1 MAQGRINNK
10 KMKEI
15 NAQNILS
22 EIRKAGNI
30 SRKDLSAKTGLT
42 TGTVTNITAMLIEQ
56 NYVIETGS
64 GESELGGRKPIL
76 LELNAK
82 AGYAVGLELDV
93 TNICL
98 LYTSSII

>member
-42 TGTVTNITAMLIEQ
+42 TGTVTNITAMPVS
-56 NYVIETGS
+56 YTH
-64 GESELGGRKPIL
+64 
-76 LELNAK
+76 
-82 AGYAVGLELDV
+82 LDV
-93 TNICL
+93 
-98 LYTSSII
+98 YKRQAYR